1 MRVSEIENE
10 TFAVTDPRDYRRGV
24 LFGSVLVVTGA
35 LIGVLCVISDLGIL
49 LDRSSIVGASILLGL
64 VFPGF
69 LIVTGLLLVGKGKL
83 GLWLMYCCSAFL
95 AYMFGVGVWHDLVSS
110 RRDSM
115 AGIISGVLFW
125 AILLTI
131 WFSIA
136 GYFHNRRK
144 QFTGWWG
151 SDNEKKEF

>member
-10 TFAVTDPRDYRRGV
+10 PFAVTDPRDYRRGV

-35 LIGVLCVISDLGIL
+35 LIGVLSLISNLGIL
-49 LDRSSIVGASILLGL
+49 LDRGPNVGASILLGL
-64 VFPGF
+64 VFPGI

-83 GLWLMYCCSAFL
+83 GLWLMYCCSAL
-95 AYMFGVGVWHDLVSS
+95 LVYEFGAGVWH

-115 AGIISGVLFW
+115 AGIISGTSFWVVL
-125 AILLTI
+125 LVI
-131 WFSIA
+131 WFSIV

-151 SDNEKKEF
+151 SDNETKET

>member
-1 MRVSEIENE
+1 VRVSEIENE
-10 TFAVTDPRDYRRGV
+10 PLAVTDPRDYRRGV
-24 LFGSVLVVTGA
+24 LFGSVLVVIGA
-35 LIGVLCVISDLGIL
+35 LIGVLRLISDLGIL
-49 LDRSSIVGASILLGL
+49 LDRGPSVGASILLGL
-64 VFPGF
+64 VFPGT
-69 LIVTGLLLVGKGKL
+69 LIVAGLLLVGKGKL
-83 GLWLMYCCSAFL
+83 GLWLMYCCSALL
-95 AYMFGVGVWHDLVSS
+95 AYEFGAGVWHDLVSN
-110 RRDSM
+110 RRDSV

-151 SDNEKKEF
+151 SDNETKEF